1 MNDLRLIT
9 GGFFY
14 SIFIPV
20 TFKKMTYSIC
30 YVSSESGELK
40 ENQLEQVFSTTKINN
55 GNEDITGILLYYYGN
70 FLQVLEGE
78 KETLLTLFDN
88 IKKDKRHKNII
99 TIFNKQ
105 NEHRIFE
112 GYKSGFSI
120 VKTKSDLKNLKEYLN
135 KNKDETP
142 FSKSVLGLLEPFLI

>member
-1 MNDLRLIT
+1 
-9 GGFFY
+9 
-14 SIFIPV
+14 
-20 TFKKMTYSIC
+20 MTYTIC
-30 YVSSESGELK
+30 YVSSASREL
-40 ENQLEQVFSTTKINN
+40 ENNELENLFYEVQTNN
-55 GNEDITGILLYYYGN
+55 DDADITGVLLYYYGN

-78 KETLLTLFDN
+78 KDILLDLFES

-135 KNKDETP
+135 KTKDTTP
-142 FSKSVLGLLEPFLI
+142 FSTSVLGLLEPFLI